1 MKKILSVLFLSAFM
15 LGAYAVITDDND
27 LTPKE
32 QIIKEII
39 KKNYN
44 YDATGILKAVKN
56 GDKDAISLFIASGY
70 DPNATIMKLPPVY
83 WAVKLNKPEI
93 VDKLL
98 GAGVDP
104 NQEVNGKSLMAHAIS
119 TQNVDTVKVLLK
131 HGAKV
136 NDMSAGKSL
145 LTLALSKKSDE
156 ISTLL
161 IKAGAD
167 VDEDSLLKALKL
179 NNSTLKDLILTNYK
193 NGGRGK

>member
-1 MKKILSVLFLSAFM
+1 MKKLLTVTLTAALAFGTLAVSAS
-15 LGAYAVITDDND
+15 DD

-32 QIIKEII
+32 QIIKQILQ
-39 KKNYN
+39 KKYN

-56 GDKDAISLFIASGY
+56 GDRDAISLFIASGY
-70 DPNATIMKLPPVY
+70 DPNTTIIKLPAIY
-83 WAVKLNKPEI
+83 WAIKLKKADI

-98 GAGVDP
+98 TAGVDP

-119 TQNVDTVKVLLK
+119 NQDLETVKVLLK

-156 ISTLL
+156 ISNLL

-167 VDEDSLLKALKL
+167 VDEASLQKALKL

-193 NGGRGK
+193 KQ

>member
-1 MKKILSVLFLSAFM
+1 MKKLLAIVFMSAFIM
-15 LGAYAVITDDND
+15 GAYAATTDDD

-70 DPNATIMKLPPVY
+70 NPNVTILSMPAVY
-83 WAVKLNKPEI
+83 WAIKFNKPEI

-131 HGAKV
+131 HGASV
-136 NDMSAGKSL
+136 NDISAGKSL
-145 LTLALSKKSDE
+145 LALALSKKSEE

-161 IKAGAD
+161 VKSGANI
-167 VDEDSLLKALKL
+167 DETSMEKALKL
-179 NNSTLKDLILTNYK
+179 NNSTLKDLIITNYK
-193 NGGRGK
+193 KQ

>member
-1 MKKILSVLFLSAFM
+1 MKKLLAIALLSGLFLGVMPTQA
-15 LGAYAVITDDND
+15 ANDD

-32 QIIKEII
+32 QIIKQILQ
-39 KKNYN
+39 KKYN

-56 GDKDAISLFIASGY
+56 GDRDAISLFIASGY
-70 DPNATIMKLPPVY
+70 DPNTTILKLPAIY
-83 WAVKLNKPEI
+83 WAIKLKKADI

-98 GAGVDP
+98 TAGVDP

-119 TQNVDTVKVLLK
+119 NQDLETVKVLLK

-156 ISTLL
+156 ISNLL

-167 VDEDSLLKALKL
+167 VDEAALQKALKL

-193 NGGRGK
+193 KQ